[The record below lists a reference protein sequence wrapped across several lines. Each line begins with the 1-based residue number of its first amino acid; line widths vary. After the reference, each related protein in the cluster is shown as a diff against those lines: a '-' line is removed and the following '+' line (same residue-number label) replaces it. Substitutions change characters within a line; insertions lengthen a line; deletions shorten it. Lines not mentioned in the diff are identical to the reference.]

1 MAIRTTG
8 DAGFA
13 FRDDDTPQSEQP
25 SSGRG
30 IKLSG
35 YLSTAAISVANI
47 LAVIAVTAILAR
59 AWDKEQFLLYGKANR
74 YLNFLFCITNGSL
87 GYAIVRYGSFG
98 DEAKRKRVLFNALC
112 LIGGL
117 TLLVAAPL
125 LPSIEWIAKKLSEP
139 KRISHE
145 WVVPC
150 VMWLFAQSFLHI
162 LLAHLRSSDQLK
174 LANKVHWAA
183 KTVCIMS
190 AATVVWLMT
199 QAGSPLSIPKYYG
212 LVGLL
217 VTTICV
223 IGFTTQWKD
232 LEPTLDP
239 KLCGRMLGFS
249 STRVVDGILRASFLV
264 VVLTVLGAGGYGT
277 IAGQVAVIT
286 FLLRGIEALCQPLVM
301 LVMTDSLAKDS
312 NERVRDMIETT
323 WIGLAIITIPM
334 MIVLAVFCG
343 PIVRLYLTA
352 KFQGLAGEFGIISL
366 SLLPTVAVV
375 LFRGHL
381 DGKLKISPIMYANIV
396 GVVGIGL
403 VSWWLIENKS
413 VSLRAITW
421 SIVAIRWIQ
430 FAFVMWLLRRLF
442 GVSVYRH
449 EVLIRLLEKVR
460 QLILKIRSR
469 F

>member
-13 FRDDDTPQSEQP
+13 IRGDDSPQNEQ
-25 SSGRG
+25 SSSRRG
-30 IKLSG
+30 IKPSG

-47 LAVIAVTAILAR
+47 LAVVAVTAILAR
-59 AWDKEQFLLYGKANR
+59 AWDKEQLLLYGKANR

-139 KRISHE
+139 NRISHE

-150 VMWLFAQSFLHI
+150 VMWLFGQSFLHL

-183 KTVCIMS
+183 KTVCILS
-190 AATVVWLMT
+190 AATLVWLMA

-239 KLCGRMLGFS
+239 RLCGRMLGFS

-264 VVLTVLGAGGYGT
+264 VVLTILGANGYAT
-277 IAGQVAVIT
+277 IAGQIAVIT

-323 WIGLAIITIPM
+323 WIGLAILTIPM
-334 MIVLAVFCG
+334 MAVLAAFCG

-381 DGKLKISPIMYANIV
+381 DGKLKISPIMYSNIL
-396 GVVGIGL
+396 GVAAIAT
-403 VSWWLIENKS
+403 VSWWLIDTDR
-413 VSLRAITW
+413 VSLRTITW
-421 SIVAIRWIQ
+421 SIVAIRWVQ
-430 FAFVMWLLRRLF
+430 FAFVMWLLRRTF
-442 GVSVYRH
+442 GVAIYRH
-449 EVLIRLLEKVR
+449 ATFLKLCGQARTLVH
-460 QLILKIRSR
+460 KIRSR